1 MRIWEEWPEKPN
13 RDWMTSSEL
22 IGIQKTKGITK
33 LRPRKFLLLHR
44 SDCLSEASVKN
55 NRYTKLVRFFP
66 LSIN

>member
-1 MRIWEEWPEKPN
+1 MRIWEEWSEKPN

-55 NRYTKLVRFFP
+55 NRYTKLV
-66 LSIN
+66 